1 MPPDRSHHFR
11 QERIDRQFRARQQPP
26 QSYPALFPRAGC
38 SGTDTQI
45 RRAAANG
52 RRMDIVLLFGSREGR
67 RRLIIMKVVDAPHG
81 RKASPAAACSR
92 SRGPAPGFAR
102 GTDALLSGV
111 QPAPDLPK
119 MQAAVR
125 AMRILHELR
134 RLLLTQC
141 HLVLVRQTPRLRAA
155 RGRALWNMLNDRGAG
170 DMKS

>member
-1 MPPDRSHHFR
+1 
-11 QERIDRQFRARQQPP
+11 
-26 QSYPALFPRAGC
+26 
-38 SGTDTQI
+38 
-45 RRAAANG
+45 
-52 RRMDIVLLFGSREGR
+52 MDIVLLFGSREGR

-125 AMRILHELR
+125 AMRIFYELR
-134 RLLLTQC
+134 RLLLAQG
-141 HLVLVRQTPRLRAA
+141 HLVQRFVNTSSVSKTPDNRLLARAA
-155 RGRALWNMLNDRGAG
+155 QFRSHNLAARAMDFRDSVVVIGH
-170 DMKS
+170 KTQFF